1 MQCEIAIYKNDNL
14 LWVISYEDINA
25 TYHSASASSVPH
37 QLNSDRQQQKSWVT
51 LDFFK
56 FCLKVVWLFSYKVVL
71 SNSSLG
77 LVRFVKDFLWTVKM
91 VRYINSIQRE
101 WRSRKRNVF
110 WLGKTRNTNLFNY
123 KRWPNSRDEAVL
135 SNPKLCK
142 KPTKIIQIN
151 TCLFSVT
158 CQYQIIPISLTES
171 MSIITQLH
179 GSSVHAKM
187 LFFC

>member
-1 MQCEIAIYKNDNL
+1 MAIYKNDNL

-110 WLGKTRNTNLFNY
+110 WLGKTLNTNLFDY

-135 SNPKLCK
+135 CNPKLCK
-142 KPTKIIQIN
+142 KPTKIVKIN